1 MENDYD
7 SFKSLIKE
15 IDKVKLAA
23 QYKDSPE
30 YGEWNKRLL
39 WVSKKLFGEE
49 SNTYKEI
56 KHFWVGARYDQY
68 QSTMEKLKDLLQTI
82 ISKYETPGEYFVAH
96 EYVQDQTDDLRES
109 IEDVLRDSR
118 LKPYYADAEVK
129 EGHILLNKILP
140 KITST
145 KFGIYEISNPK
156 KPNVFL
162 ELGMAIALGKQYYII
177 VRKGTEIPSD
187 LQGLDRIEY
196 GSMKELKEELK
207 KKVKL

>member
-177 VRKGTEIPSD
+177 VRKGTVIPSD

-207 KKVKL
+207 KKIKL